1 MLLVDLTKRKM
12 MYQYNNSFEVR
23 RENLIRLPFPRANEK
38 LLKSLINKLE
48 MFTNYKVK
56 RNTV

>member
-23 RENLIRLPFPRANEK
+23 RENLVRLPFPPANEK
-38 LLKSLINKLE
+38 LLKSLVNKLE

-56 RNTV
+56 LNTV